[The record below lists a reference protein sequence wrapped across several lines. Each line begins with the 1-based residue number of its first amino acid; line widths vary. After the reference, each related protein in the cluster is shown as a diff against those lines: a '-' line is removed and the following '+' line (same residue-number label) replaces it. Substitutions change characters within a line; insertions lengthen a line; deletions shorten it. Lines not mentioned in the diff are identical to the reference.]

1 MFHIFFNTS
10 SKLIIVKQWVSFLPW
25 PVWVVLSHKYGIEL
39 FKNLEEFGKLTVY
52 LIFLC
57 RPQKKVKSE
66 GFLSRTKVKNRKKIS
81 TTREIDRNPVT

>member
-39 FKNLEEFGKLTVY
+39 VKNLEEFGKLTVY

-66 GFLSRTKVKNRKKIS
+66 RFHSKTKRKNRKKVPA
-81 TTREIDRNPVT
+81 TREIDGNSVT

>member
-1 MFHIFFNTS
+1 MFHFFFNTS
-10 SKLIIVKQWVSFLPW
+10 NKLIIVRQRVSFLRQ

-39 FKNLEEFGKLTVY
+39 FKNLKEFDKLTVY

-66 GFLSRTKVKNRKKIS
+66 GFLSKTKGENRKEIS
-81 TTREIDRNPVT
+81 ATREIDGNSVT